1 MNLKISI
8 LLLLFGFTLAS
19 CEWKSDEDDPVLNQ
33 LGTGHGIVT
42 YTGYTP
48 LKNKPID
55 IHFYI
60 PEGDIKK
67 MPIVFILPGTTRNAN
82 DYLAA
87 WMKHFDDRKVIAL
100 ALEFPS
106 AYYSTSEYIEGNM
119 FKNNKALP
127 EEQWSYSVIETIF
140 DYVKEETGNQS
151 TLYSMF
157 GHSAGAQFVHRFVT
171 FKQNT
176 RLDKAIA
183 ANSGWYTVPDTQIEY
198 PYGLK
203 NSGFSDKPTLTHL
216 FSSNLIVALG
226 DKDTDPNDSSLRHTP
241 EADAQGLYRYARGE
255 HYYTQS
261 QQTCQANSM
270 IFNWKKVIV
279 KGVAH
284 DFEAMMAETADYL
297 SL

>member
-1 MNLKISI
+1 
-8 LLLLFGFTLAS
+8 
-19 CEWKSDEDDPVLNQ
+19 
-33 LGTGHGIVT
+33 
-42 YTGYTP
+42 
-48 LKNKPID
+48 
-55 IHFYI
+55 
-60 PEGDIKK
+60 
-67 MPIVFILPGTTRNAN
+67 
-82 DYLAA
+82 
-87 WMKHFDDRKVIAL
+87 
-100 ALEFPS
+100 
-106 AYYSTSEYIEGNM
+106 M

-261 QQTCQANSM
+261 QQNLSSQFDDFQLEKSNRERCGTRFRGNDGRNS
-270 IFNWKKVIV
+270 
-279 KGVAH
+279 GL
-284 DFEAMMAETADYL
+284 FESVEL
-297 SL
+297 